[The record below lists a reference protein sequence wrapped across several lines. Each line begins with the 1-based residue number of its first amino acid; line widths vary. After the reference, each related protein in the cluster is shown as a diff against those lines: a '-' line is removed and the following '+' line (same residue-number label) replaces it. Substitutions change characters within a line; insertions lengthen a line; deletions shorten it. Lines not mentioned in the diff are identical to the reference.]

1 MNKKWIALALASMCM
16 GLVSCG
22 SGNGTSSDTGN
33 SFNNGSAASS
43 TTSEN
48 VAGSS
53 TTSENVGGSS
63 MTSGNTTESMPDETN
78 PTAWSE
84 SDLTEM
90 SKYLNGYTCLPFPQG
105 FTNAYVNASGTD
117 QDEECFI
124 AYDYEC
130 GDLSE
135 SYGKQLAAASFVF
148 DSKQTDEDGDV
159 YYYAYAIEDSND
171 LINVQFDYN
180 LDFGAFE
187 VFAWYEEGAPT
198 YETFPY
204 EAVAAFFKLEKL
216 DESVLPSFPLLAGQK
231 YDGYA
236 SGETYFVVG
245 GNYDTSIE
253 EATYVANYETSLTN
267 AGYTV
272 DSKNGTAI
280 HETNLLKVEY
290 MASEGYFSIQISK
303 YVPIIPGANNV
314 EFSPSDFPAKYG
326 AAEITKNNVLFKLDS
341 IMFTNGY
348 IQFRNAQKGSGYLYN
363 VDSLGTLTSI
373 TVTEKDVSKHDYY
386 GVLSCYVSSSV
397 ISDTNPGTAVTPT
410 YTDGVY
416 TYPIPAGNSFFK
428 LIDESEKYASKNASI
443 TISYVVK

>member
-1 MNKKWIALALASMCM
+1 MTKKWIALALASMCM

-22 SGNGTSSDTGN
+22 SREETSSNTGN
-33 SFNNGSAASS
+33 ASNNGSATSS
-43 TTSEN
+43 TTSGN
-48 VAGSS
+48 VEGSS
-53 TTSENVGGSS
+53 TS
-63 MTSGNTTESMPDETN
+63 SGNTTESTPDETN

-84 SDLTEM
+84 SDLKDM

-117 QDEECFI
+117 EDEECFI
-124 AYDYEC
+124 AYDGKC

-135 SYGKQLAAASFVF
+135 SYGKQLTAASFVF
-148 DSKQTDEDGDV
+148 DSKETDEDGDV
-159 YYYAYAIEDSND
+159 YYYTYAIEDSND
-171 LINVQFDYN
+171 LIYVQFDYYR
-180 LDFGAFE
+180 DAFE
-187 VFAWYEEGAPT
+187 IFAWYEVGAPT

-204 EAVAAFFKLEKL
+204 EAIAAFFKLEKV
-216 DESVLPSFPLLAGQK
+216 DESALPSFPLLSGQK

-236 SGETYFVVG
+236 SGETYFLVG

-253 EATYVANYETSLTN
+253 EATYVANYETALAN

-272 DSKNGTAI
+272 DTENGTAI
-280 HETNLLKVEY
+280 NEAKLLKVEY
-290 MASEGYFSIQISK
+290 MASEGYFFIQISK

-326 AAEITKNNVLFKLDS
+326 AAEITKNNVLFRLDS

-348 IQFRNAQKGSGYLYN
+348 IQFRKAGDKGSGYLYN

-416 TYPIPAGNSFFK
+416 TYPIPAGNSFFQ
-428 LIDESEKYASKNASI
+428 LIDESTTYASKNASI
-443 TISYVVK
+443 TISYVVE

>member
-1 MNKKWIALALASMCM
+1 MTKKWIALALASMCM

-22 SGNGTSSDTGN
+22 DREETSSNTGN
-33 SFNNGSAASS
+33 ASNNGSTASS
-43 TTSEN
+43 TTSQ
-48 VAGSS
+48 
-53 TTSENVGGSS
+53 NVGGSS
-63 MTSGNTTESMPDETN
+63 TSSGNTTESTPDETN

-84 SDLTEM
+84 SDLKDM

-117 QDEECFI
+117 EDEECFI
-124 AYDYEC
+124 AYDGEC

-135 SYGKQLAAASFVF
+135 SYGKQLTAASFVF
-148 DSKQTDEDGDV
+148 DSKETDEDGDF
-159 YYYAYAIEDSND
+159 YYYTYAIEDSND
-171 LINVQFDYN
+171 LIYVQFDYYR
-180 LDFGAFE
+180 DAFE
-187 VFAWYEEGAPT
+187 IFAWYEVGAPT

-204 EAVAAFFKLEKL
+204 EAIAAFFKLEKV
-216 DESVLPSFPLLAGQK
+216 DESALPSFPLLSGQK

-236 SGETYFVVG
+236 SGETYFLVG

-253 EATYVANYETSLTN
+253 EATYVANYETALAN

-272 DSKNGTAI
+272 DSENGTAI
-280 HETNLLKVEY
+280 NVAKLLKVEY
-290 MASEGYFSIQISK
+290 MASDGYFFIQISK
-303 YVPIIPGANNV
+303 YVPVIPGANNV

-326 AAEITKNNVLFKLDS
+326 PAEITKNNVLFRLDS

-348 IQFRNAQKGSGYLYN
+348 IQFRKAGDKGSGYLYN

-397 ISDTNPGTAVTPT
+397 ISDTNAGTAVSPT

-416 TYPIPAGNSFFK
+416 TYPIPSGNSFFK
-428 LIDESEKYASKNASI
+428 LIDESTSYASKNASI
-443 TISYVVK
+443 TISYVVE

>member
-1 MNKKWIALALASMCM
+1 MTKKWIALALASMCM

-22 SGNGTSSDTGN
+22 SREETSSNTGN
-33 SFNNGSAASS
+33 ASNNGSATSS
-43 TTSEN
+43 TTSGN
-48 VAGSS
+48 VEGSS
-53 TTSENVGGSS
+53 TS
-63 MTSGNTTESMPDETN
+63 SGNTTESTPDETN

-84 SDLTEM
+84 SDLKDM

-117 QDEECFI
+117 EDEECFI
-124 AYDYEC
+124 AYDGEC

-135 SYGKQLAAASFVF
+135 SYGKQLTAASFVF
-148 DSKQTDEDGDV
+148 DSKETDEDGDV
-159 YYYAYAIEDSND
+159 YYYTYAIEDSND
-171 LINVQFDYN
+171 LIYVQFDYYR
-180 LDFGAFE
+180 DAFE
-187 VFAWYEEGAPT
+187 IFAWYEVGAPT

-204 EAVAAFFKLEKL
+204 EAIAAFFKLEKV
-216 DESVLPSFPLLAGQK
+216 DESALPSFPLLSGQK

-236 SGETYFVVG
+236 SGETYFLVG

-253 EATYVANYETSLTN
+253 EATYVANYETALTN

-272 DSKNGTAI
+272 DTENGTAI
-280 HETNLLKVEY
+280 NEAKLLKVEY
-290 MASEGYFSIQISK
+290 MASEGYFFIQISK
-303 YVPIIPGANNV
+303 YVPVIPGANNV

-326 AAEITKNNVLFKLDS
+326 AAEITKNNVLFRLDS

-348 IQFRNAQKGSGYLYN
+348 IQFRKAGDKGSGYLYN

-397 ISDTNPGTAVTPT
+397 ISDTNAGTAVSPT

-416 TYPIPAGNSFFK
+416 TYPIPSGNSFFQ
-428 LIDESEKYASKNASI
+428 LIDESTSYASKNASI
-443 TISYVVK
+443 TISYVVE

>member
-1 MNKKWIALALASMCM
+1 MNKKWLALTLASVCM

-22 SGNGTSSDTGN
+22 PQGGASSNTGN
-33 SFNNGSAASS
+33 ASNNGSTA
-43 TTSEN
+43 
-48 VAGSS
+48 SS

-63 MTSGNTTESMPDETN
+63 VTLGNTTESTPDETN

-84 SDLTEM
+84 SDLKDM
-90 SKYLNGYTCLPFPQG
+90 SKYLHGYTCLPFPQG

-117 QDEECFI
+117 QDEECFF

-216 DESVLPSFPLLAGQK
+216 DESVLPSFPLLSGQK

-236 SGETYFVVG
+236 SGETYFAVG

-253 EATYVANYETSLTN
+253 EATYVANYETALTN

-280 HETNLLKVEY
+280 HEANLLKVEY
-290 MASEGYFSIQISK
+290 MASEGYFFIQISK

-348 IQFRNAQKGSGYLYN
+348 IQFRKAGDKGSGYLYN
-363 VDSLGTLTSI
+363 VDSLGMLTSI
-373 TVTEKDVSKHDYY
+373 TVTEKDVSKHQYY
-386 GVLSCYVSSSV
+386 GVLSCYVSSSM
-397 ISDTNPGTAVTPT
+397 ISDTNPGTAVTAA
-410 YTDGVY
+410 YSDGVY

-428 LIDESEKYASKNASI
+428 LIDESTSYASKNASI
-443 TISYVVK
+443 VVSYVVE

>member
-1 MNKKWIALALASMCM
+1 MNKKWLVLTLASVCM

-22 SGNGTSSDTGN
+22 SQGGASNNTGN
-33 SFNNGSAASS
+33 ASNNGSATSS
-43 TTSEN
+43 
-48 VAGSS
+48 A
-53 TTSENVGGSS
+53 TSENVGGSS
-63 MTSGNTTESMPDETN
+63 TTSGNTTESTPDETN

-84 SDLTEM
+84 SDLKDM
-90 SKYLNGYTCLPFPQG
+90 SKYLHGYTCLPFPQG

-135 SYGKQLAAASFVF
+135 SYGKQLTAASFVF
-148 DSKQTDEDGDV
+148 DSKETDEDGDL
-159 YYYAYAIEDSND
+159 YYYTYAIEDSND
-171 LINVQFDYN
+171 RINVQFDYYR
-180 LDFGAFE
+180 DAFE
-187 VFAWYEEGAPT
+187 IFAWYEEGAPT

-204 EAVAAFFKLEKL
+204 EAIAAFFKLEKV
-216 DESVLPSFPLLAGQK
+216 DESALPSFPLLSGQK

-236 SGETYFVVG
+236 SGETYFLVG

-253 EATYVANYETSLTN
+253 EATYVANYETALAN

-272 DSKNGTAI
+272 DSENGTAI
-280 HETNLLKVEY
+280 NEAKLLKVEY
-290 MASEGYFSIQISK
+290 MASEGYFFIQISK
-303 YVPIIPGANNV
+303 YVPVIPGANNV

-416 TYPIPAGNSFFK
+416 AYPIPAGNSFFK
-428 LIDESEKYASKNASI
+428 LIDESEKYASRNASI
-443 TISYVVK
+443 TISYVAE

>member
-1 MNKKWIALALASMCM
+1 MNKKWIALALASVCM

-22 SGNGTSSDTGN
+22 SQGGASSNTGN
-33 SFNNGSAASS
+33 ASNNGSTA
-43 TTSEN
+43 
-48 VAGSS
+48 SS

-63 MTSGNTTESMPDETN
+63 MTSGNTTDSTPDETN

-84 SDLTEM
+84 SDLKDM
-90 SKYLNGYTCLPFPQG
+90 SKYLHGYTCLPFPQG

-148 DSKQTDEDGDV
+148 DSKQTDENGDV
-159 YYYAYAIEDSND
+159 YYYTYAIEDSND
-171 LINVQFDYN
+171 RINVQFDYN

-245 GNYDTSIE
+245 GNYDTTIE
-253 EATYVANYETSLTN
+253 EATYIANYETSLTN

-303 YVPIIPGANNV
+303 YVPIIPGANSV

-416 TYPIPAGNSFFK
+416 AYPIPAGNSFFK

-443 TISYVVK
+443 TISYVAE

>member
-1 MNKKWIALALASMCM
+1 MTKKWIALALASMCM

-22 SGNGTSSDTGN
+22 DREGTSSNTGN
-33 SFNNGSAASS
+33 ASNNGSTASS
-43 TTSEN
+43 TTSQ
-48 VAGSS
+48 
-53 TTSENVGGSS
+53 NVGGSS
-63 MTSGNTTESMPDETN
+63 TSSGNATESTPDETN

-84 SDLTEM
+84 SDLKDM

-117 QDEECFI
+117 EDEECFI
-124 AYDYEC
+124 AYDGEC

-135 SYGKQLAAASFVF
+135 SYGKQLTAASFVF
-148 DSKQTDEDGDV
+148 DSKETDEDGDV
-159 YYYAYAIEDSND
+159 YYYTYAIEDSND
-171 LINVQFDYN
+171 LIYVQFDYYR
-180 LDFGAFE
+180 DAFE
-187 VFAWYEEGAPT
+187 IFAWYEVGAPT

-204 EAVAAFFKLEKL
+204 EAIAAFFKLEKV
-216 DESVLPSFPLLAGQK
+216 DESALPSFPLLSGQK

-236 SGETYFVVG
+236 SGETYFLVG

-253 EATYVANYETSLTN
+253 EATYVANYETALAN

-272 DSKNGTAI
+272 DSENGTAI
-280 HETNLLKVEY
+280 NVAKLLKVEY
-290 MASEGYFSIQISK
+290 MASDGYFFIQISK
-303 YVPIIPGANNV
+303 YVPVIPGANNV

-326 AAEITKNNVLFKLDS
+326 AAEITKNNVLFRLDS

-348 IQFRNAQKGSGYLYN
+348 IQFRKAGDKGSGYLYN

-373 TVTEKDVSKHDYY
+373 TVTEKDVSKHDFY

-416 TYPIPAGNSFFK
+416 TYPIPSGNSFFQ
-428 LIDESEKYASKNASI
+428 LIDESTTYASKNASI
-443 TISYVVK
+443 TISYVVE

>member
-1 MNKKWIALALASMCM
+1 MNKKWLVLTLASVCM
-16 GLVSCG
+16 GLASCG
-22 SGNGTSSDTGN
+22 SQGGASNNTGN
-33 SFNNGSAASS
+33 ASNNGSATSS
-43 TTSEN
+43 
-48 VAGSS
+48 A
-53 TTSENVGGSS
+53 TSENVGGSS
-63 MTSGNTTESMPDETN
+63 TTSGNTTESTPDETN

-84 SDLTEM
+84 SDLKDM
-90 SKYLNGYTCLPFPQG
+90 SKYLHGYTCLPFPQG

-117 QDEECFI
+117 EDEECFI
-124 AYDYEC
+124 AYDGEC

-135 SYGKQLAAASFVF
+135 SYGKQLTAASFVF
-148 DSKQTDEDGDV
+148 DSKETDEYGDL
-159 YYYAYAIEDSND
+159 YYYTYAIEDSND
-171 LINVQFDYN
+171 FIVVQLDYN
-180 LDFGAFE
+180 LNFDDFE
-187 VFAWYEEGAPT
+187 IFAWYEVGAPT

-204 EAVAAFFKLEKL
+204 EAIAAFFKLEKV
-216 DESVLPSFPLLAGQK
+216 DESALPSFPLLSGQK

-236 SGETYFVVG
+236 SGETYFLVG

-303 YVPIIPGANNV
+303 YVPVIPGANNV

-373 TVTEKDVSKHDYY
+373 TVTEKDVSKHDFY

-397 ISDTNPGTAVTPT
+397 ISDINPGTR
-410 YTDGVY
+410 
-416 TYPIPAGNSFFK
+416 
-428 LIDESEKYASKNASI
+428 
-443 TISYVVK
+443 

>member
-1 MNKKWIALALASMCM
+1 MTKKWIALALASMCM

-22 SGNGTSSDTGN
+22 SREETSSNTGN
-33 SFNNGSAASS
+33 ASNNGSATSS
-43 TTSEN
+43 TTS
-48 VAGSS
+48 G
-53 TTSENVGGSS
+53 NVGGSS
-63 MTSGNTTESMPDETN
+63 TSSGNTTESTPDETN

-84 SDLTEM
+84 SDLKDM

-117 QDEECFI
+117 EDEECFI
-124 AYDYEC
+124 AYDGEC

-135 SYGKQLAAASFVF
+135 SYGKQLTAASFVF
-148 DSKQTDEDGDV
+148 DSKETDEDGDV
-159 YYYAYAIEDSND
+159 YYYTYAIEDSND
-171 LINVQFDYN
+171 LIYVQFDYYC
-180 LDFGAFE
+180 DAFE
-187 VFAWYEEGAPT
+187 IFAWYEVGAPT

-204 EAVAAFFKLEKL
+204 EAIAAFFKLEKV
-216 DESVLPSFPLLAGQK
+216 DESALPSFPLLSGQK

-236 SGETYFVVG
+236 SGETYFLVG

-253 EATYVANYETSLTN
+253 EATYVANYETALAN

-272 DSKNGTAI
+272 DSENGTAI
-280 HETNLLKVEY
+280 NEAKLLKVEY
-290 MASEGYFSIQISK
+290 MASEGYFFIQISK

-326 AAEITKNNVLFKLDS
+326 AAEITKNNVLFRLDS

-348 IQFRNAQKGSGYLYN
+348 IQFRKAGDKGSGYLYN

-416 TYPIPAGNSFFK
+416 TYPIPAGNSFFQ
-428 LIDESEKYASKNASI
+428 LIDESTTYASKNASI
-443 TISYVVK
+443 TISYVVE

>member
-1 MNKKWIALALASMCM
+1 MTKKWIALALASMCM

-22 SGNGTSSDTGN
+22 SREETSSNAGN
-33 SFNNGSAASS
+33 ASNNGSATSS
-43 TTSEN
+43 TTS
-48 VAGSS
+48 
-53 TTSENVGGSS
+53 
-63 MTSGNTTESMPDETN
+63 GNATESTPDETN

-84 SDLTEM
+84 SDLKDM

-117 QDEECFI
+117 EDGECFI
-124 AYDYEC
+124 AYDGEC

-135 SYGKQLAAASFVF
+135 SYGKQLTAASFVF
-148 DSKQTDEDGDV
+148 DSKETDEDGDV
-159 YYYAYAIEDSND
+159 YYYTYAIEDSND
-171 LINVQFDYN
+171 LIYVQFDYYR
-180 LDFGAFE
+180 DAFE
-187 VFAWYEEGAPT
+187 IFAWYEVGAPT

-204 EAVAAFFKLEKL
+204 EAIAAFFKLEKV
-216 DESVLPSFPLLAGQK
+216 DESALPSFPLLSGQK

-236 SGETYFVVG
+236 SGETYFLVG

-253 EATYVANYETSLTN
+253 EATYVANYETALTN

-272 DSKNGTAI
+272 DSENGTAI
-280 HETNLLKVEY
+280 NEAKLLKVEY
-290 MASEGYFSIQISK
+290 MASEGYFFIQISK
-303 YVPIIPGANNV
+303 YVPVIPGANNV

-326 AAEITKNNVLFKLDS
+326 AAEITKNNVLFRLDS
-341 IMFTNGY
+341 IMFTNGC

-397 ISDTNPGTAVTPT
+397 ISDTNAGTAVSPT
-410 YTDGVY
+410 YRDGVY
-416 TYPIPAGNSFFK
+416 TYPIPSGNSFFQ
-428 LIDESEKYASKNASI
+428 LIDESTTYASKNASI
-443 TISYVVK
+443 TISYVVE

>member
-1 MNKKWIALALASMCM
+1 MTKKWIALALASMCM

-22 SGNGTSSDTGN
+22 SGEETSSNTGN
-33 SFNNGSAASS
+33 ASNNGSATSS
-43 TTSEN
+43 TTSGN
-48 VAGSS
+48 VEGSS
-53 TTSENVGGSS
+53 TS
-63 MTSGNTTESMPDETN
+63 SGNTTESTPDETN

-84 SDLTEM
+84 SDLKDM

-117 QDEECFI
+117 EDEECFI
-124 AYDYEC
+124 AYDGEC

-135 SYGKQLAAASFVF
+135 SYGKQLTAASFVF
-148 DSKQTDEDGDV
+148 DSKETDEDGDL
-159 YYYAYAIEDSND
+159 YYYTYAIEDSND
-171 LINVQFDYN
+171 LIYVQFDYYR
-180 LDFGAFE
+180 DAFE
-187 VFAWYEEGAPT
+187 IFAWYEVGAPT

-204 EAVAAFFKLEKL
+204 EAIAAFFKLEKV
-216 DESVLPSFPLLAGQK
+216 DESALPSFPLLSGQK

-236 SGETYFVVG
+236 SGETYFLVG

-253 EATYVANYETSLTN
+253 EATYVANYETALAN

-272 DSKNGTAI
+272 DSENGTAI
-280 HETNLLKVEY
+280 NEAKLLKVEY
-290 MASEGYFSIQISK
+290 MASEGYFFIQISK

-326 AAEITKNNVLFKLDS
+326 AAEITKNNVLFRLDS

-348 IQFRNAQKGSGYLYN
+348 IQFRKAGDKGSGYLYN

-397 ISDTNPGTAVTPT
+397 ISDINPGTAVTPT

-416 TYPIPAGNSFFK
+416 TYPIPAGNSFFQ
-428 LIDESEKYASKNASI
+428 LIDESTTYASKNASI
-443 TISYVVK
+443 TISYVVE

>member
-1 MNKKWIALALASMCM
+1 MTKKWIVLALASMCM

-22 SGNGTSSDTGN
+22 SREETSSNTGN
-33 SFNNGSAASS
+33 ASNNGSATSS
-43 TTSEN
+43 TTS
-48 VAGSS
+48 G
-53 TTSENVGGSS
+53 NVGGSS
-63 MTSGNTTESMPDETN
+63 TSSGNTTESTPDETN

-84 SDLTEM
+84 SDLKDM

-117 QDEECFI
+117 EDEECFI
-124 AYDYEC
+124 AYDGEC

-135 SYGKQLAAASFVF
+135 SYGKQLTAASFVF
-148 DSKQTDEDGDV
+148 DSKETDEDGDF
-159 YYYAYAIEDSND
+159 YYYTYAIEDSND
-171 LINVQFDYN
+171 LIYVQFDYYR
-180 LDFGAFE
+180 DAFE
-187 VFAWYEEGAPT
+187 IFAWYEVGAPT

-204 EAVAAFFKLEKL
+204 EAIAAFFKLEKV
-216 DESVLPSFPLLAGQK
+216 DESALPSFPLLSGQK

-236 SGETYFVVG
+236 SGETYFLVG

-253 EATYVANYETSLTN
+253 EATYVANYETALTN
-267 AGYTV
+267 VGYTV
-272 DSKNGTAI
+272 DSENGTAI
-280 HETNLLKVEY
+280 NEAKLLKVEY
-290 MASEGYFSIQISK
+290 MASDGYFFIQISK
-303 YVPIIPGANNV
+303 YVPVIPGANNV
-314 EFSPSDFPAKYG
+314 EFSPSDFPTKYG
-326 AAEITKNNVLFKLDS
+326 AAEITKNNVLFRLDS

-348 IQFRNAQKGSGYLYN
+348 IQFRKAGDKGSGYLYN

-416 TYPIPAGNSFFK
+416 TYPIPAGNSFFQ
-428 LIDESEKYASKNASI
+428 LIDESTSYASKNASI
-443 TISYVVK
+443 TISYVVE

>member
-1 MNKKWIALALASMCM
+1 MNKKWLALTLASVCM

-22 SGNGTSSDTGN
+22 SQGGASSNTGN
-33 SFNNGSAASS
+33 ASNNGSTASS
-43 TTSEN
+43 
-48 VAGSS
+48 A
-53 TTSENVGGSS
+53 TSENVGGSS
-63 MTSGNTTESMPDETN
+63 ATSNDITESTPDETN

-90 SKYLNGYTCLPFPQG
+90 ARYLNGYTCLPFPQG

-180 LDFGAFE
+180 LDFGSFE

-245 GNYDTSIE
+245 GNYDTTIE

-267 AGYTV
+267 AGYTI

-303 YVPIIPGANNV
+303 YVPIIPGANSV
-314 EFSPSDFPAKYG
+314 EFSPSDFPVKYG
-326 AAEITKNNVLFKLDS
+326 DAESEITKNNVVFKLNS
-341 IMFTNGY
+341 IMFTDGC

-373 TVTEKDVSKHDYY
+373 TVTEKDVSKHQYY
-386 GVLSCYVSSSV
+386 GALSCYVSSSV

-416 TYPIPAGNSFFK
+416 AYPIPTGNSFFK

-443 TISYVVK
+443 TISYVAE

>member
-1 MNKKWIALALASMCM
+1 MTKKWIALALASMCM

-22 SGNGTSSDTGN
+22 DREETSSNTGN
-33 SFNNGSAASS
+33 ASNNGSATSS
-43 TTSEN
+43 TTS
-48 VAGSS
+48 
-53 TTSENVGGSS
+53 
-63 MTSGNTTESMPDETN
+63 GNATESAPDETN

-84 SDLTEM
+84 SDLKDM

-117 QDEECFI
+117 EDGECFI
-124 AYDYEC
+124 AYDGEC

-135 SYGKQLAAASFVF
+135 SYGKQLTAASFVF
-148 DSKQTDEDGDV
+148 ESKETDEDGDV
-159 YYYAYAIEDSND
+159 YYYTYAIEDSND
-171 LINVQFDYN
+171 LINVQFDYYR
-180 LDFGAFE
+180 DAFE
-187 VFAWYEEGAPT
+187 IFAWYEVGAPT

-204 EAVAAFFKLEKL
+204 EAIAAFFKLEKV
-216 DESVLPSFPLLAGQK
+216 DESALPSFPLLSGQK

-236 SGETYFVVG
+236 SGETYFLVG

-253 EATYVANYETSLTN
+253 EATYVANYETDLAN

-272 DSKNGTAI
+272 DSENGTAI
-280 HETNLLKVEY
+280 NEAKLLKVEY
-290 MASEGYFSIQISK
+290 MASEGYFFIQISK

-326 AAEITKNNVLFKLDS
+326 PAEITKNNVLFRLDS

-348 IQFRNAQKGSGYLYN
+348 IQFRKAGDKGSGYLYN

-397 ISDTNPGTAVTPT
+397 I
-410 YTDGVY
+410 
-416 TYPIPAGNSFFK
+416 
-428 LIDESEKYASKNASI
+428 
-443 TISYVVK
+443 

>member
-1 MNKKWIALALASMCM
+1 MNKKWLVLTLASVCM

-22 SGNGTSSDTGN
+22 SQGGASSNTGN
-33 SFNNGSAASS
+33 ASNNENSASS
-43 TTSEN
+43 TTL
-48 VAGSS
+48 
-53 TTSENVGGSS
+53 ENVGEPSA
-63 MTSGNTTESMPDETN
+63 TSNDTTESTPDETN

-84 SDLTEM
+84 SDLKDM
-90 SKYLNGYTCLPFPQG
+90 SKYLHGYTCLPFPQG

-117 QDEECFI
+117 EEGECFI
-124 AYDYEC
+124 VYDDGC

-135 SYGKQLAAASFVF
+135 SYGKQLTAASFDF
-148 DSKQTDEDGDV
+148 DSKETDKDGDI
-159 YYYAYAIEDSND
+159 YFYTYAIEDSND
-171 LINVQFDYN
+171 LINVQFDYYR
-180 LDFGAFE
+180 GAFE
-187 VFAWYEEGAPT
+187 IFAWYEEGAPT

-204 EAVAAFFKLEKL
+204 EAIGTFFKLGQV

-272 DSKNGTAI
+272 DSENGTAI
-280 HETNLLKVEY
+280 NEAKLLKVEY
-290 MASEGYFSIQISK
+290 MASEGYFFIQISK
-303 YVPIIPGANNV
+303 YVPVISGANV
-314 EFSPSDFPAKYG
+314 IELTLSDFPTGYG
-326 AAEITKNNVLFKLDS
+326 EAEITKNNVLFKLDS
-341 IMFTNGY
+341 IMVIDNC
-348 IQFRNAQKGSGYLYN
+348 IQFRNAKKGSGYLYN
-363 VDSLGTLTSI
+363 VDSLGTLASI
-373 TVTEKDVSKHDYY
+373 TITEKDVSKHDYY

-416 TYPIPAGNSFFK
+416 TYPIPTGNSFFK
-428 LIDESEKYASKNASI
+428 LIDETNFASKNASI
-443 TISYVVK
+443 TISYVVE

>member
-1 MNKKWIALALASMCM
+1 MTKKWIALALASMCM

-22 SGNGTSSDTGN
+22 SREETSSNTGN
-33 SFNNGSAASS
+33 ASNNGSATSS
-43 TTSEN
+43 TTS
-48 VAGSS
+48 G
-53 TTSENVGGSS
+53 NVGGSS
-63 MTSGNTTESMPDETN
+63 TSSGNTTESTPDETN

-84 SDLTEM
+84 SDLKDM
-90 SKYLNGYTCLPFPQG
+90 SKYLNGYTCLPFPEG

-117 QDEECFI
+117 EDEECFI
-124 AYDYEC
+124 AYDGEC

-135 SYGKQLAAASFVF
+135 SYGKQLTAASFVF
-148 DSKQTDEDGDV
+148 DSKETDEDGDF
-159 YYYAYAIEDSND
+159 YYYTYAIEDSND
-171 LINVQFDYN
+171 LIYVQFDYYR
-180 LDFGAFE
+180 DAFE
-187 VFAWYEEGAPT
+187 IFAWYEVGAPT

-204 EAVAAFFKLEKL
+204 EAIAAFFKLEKV
-216 DESVLPSFPLLAGQK
+216 DESALPSFPLLSGQK

-236 SGETYFVVG
+236 SGETYFLVG

-253 EATYVANYETSLTN
+253 EATYVANYETALTN

-272 DSKNGTAI
+272 DSENGTAI
-280 HETNLLKVEY
+280 NEAKLLKVEY
-290 MASEGYFSIQISK
+290 MASEGYFFIQISK
-303 YVPIIPGANNV
+303 YVPIISGANNV

-326 AAEITKNNVLFKLDS
+326 AAEITKNNVLFRLDS

-348 IQFRNAQKGSGYLYN
+348 IQFRKAGDKGSGYLYN

-416 TYPIPAGNSFFK
+416 TYPIPSGNSFFQ
-428 LIDESEKYASKNASI
+428 LIDESTSYASKNASI
-443 TISYVVK
+443 TISYVVE

>member
-1 MNKKWIALALASMCM
+1 MTKKWIALALASMCM

-22 SGNGTSSDTGN
+22 SGKETSSNAGN
-33 SFNNGSAASS
+33 ASNNGSATSS
-43 TTSEN
+43 T
-48 VAGSS
+48 
-53 TTSENVGGSS
+53 
-63 MTSGNTTESMPDETN
+63 TSGNTTESTPDETN

-84 SDLTEM
+84 SDLKDM

-117 QDEECFI
+117 EDEECFI
-124 AYDYEC
+124 AYDGEC

-135 SYGKQLAAASFVF
+135 SYGEQLTAASFVF
-148 DSKQTDEDGDV
+148 DSKETDEDGDV
-159 YYYAYAIEDSND
+159 YYYTYAIEDSND
-171 LINVQFDYN
+171 LIYVQFDYYR
-180 LDFGAFE
+180 DAFE
-187 VFAWYEEGAPT
+187 IFAWYEVGAPT

-204 EAVAAFFKLEKL
+204 EAIAAFFKFEKV
-216 DESVLPSFPLLAGQK
+216 DESALPSFPLLSGQK

-236 SGETYFVVG
+236 SGETYFLVG

-253 EATYVANYETSLTN
+253 EATYVANYETALAN

-272 DSKNGTAI
+272 DSENGTAI
-280 HETNLLKVEY
+280 NEAKLLKVEY
-290 MASEGYFSIQISK
+290 MASDGYFFIQISK
-303 YVPIIPGANNV
+303 YVPVIPGANNV

-326 AAEITKNNVLFKLDS
+326 AAEITKNNVLFRLDS
-341 IMFTNGY
+341 IIAIDNC
-348 IQFRNAQKGSGYLYN
+348 IQFRNAKKGSGYLYN

-397 ISDTNPGTAVTPT
+397 ISDTNAGTAVSPT

-416 TYPIPAGNSFFK
+416 TYPIPSGNSFFQ
-428 LIDESEKYASKNASI
+428 LIDESTSYASKNASI
-443 TISYVVK
+443 TISYVVE

>member
-1 MNKKWIALALASMCM
+1 MTKKWIVLALASMCM

-22 SGNGTSSDTGN
+22 SREETSSNTGN
-33 SFNNGSAASS
+33 ASNNGSATSS
-43 TTSEN
+43 TTSQN
-48 VAGSS
+48 VGGSS
-53 TTSENVGGSS
+53 TTS
-63 MTSGNTTESMPDETN
+63 GNATESTPDETN

-84 SDLTEM
+84 SDLKDM

-117 QDEECFI
+117 EDGECFI
-124 AYDYEC
+124 AYDGGC

-135 SYGKQLAAASFVF
+135 SYGKQLTAASFVF
-148 DSKQTDEDGDV
+148 DSKETDEDGDV
-159 YYYAYAIEDSND
+159 YYYTYAIEDSND
-171 LINVQFDYN
+171 LINVQFDYYR
-180 LDFGAFE
+180 DAFE
-187 VFAWYEEGAPT
+187 IFAWYEVGAPT

-204 EAVAAFFKLEKL
+204 EAIAAFFKLEKV
-216 DESVLPSFPLLAGQK
+216 DESVLPSFPLLSGQK

-236 SGETYFVVG
+236 SGETYFLVG

-253 EATYVANYETSLTN
+253 EATYLANYETALAN

-272 DSKNGTAI
+272 DSENGTAI
-280 HETNLLKVEY
+280 NEAKLLKVEY
-290 MASEGYFSIQISK
+290 MASEGYFFIQISK

-326 AAEITKNNVLFKLDS
+326 AAEITKNNVLFRLDS
-341 IMFTNGY
+341 IMFTNGC
-348 IQFRNAQKGSGYLYN
+348 IQFRKAGDKGSGYLYN

-386 GVLSCYVSSSV
+386 SVLSCYVSSSV

-416 TYPIPAGNSFFK
+416 TYPIPAGNSFFQ
-428 LIDESEKYASKNASI
+428 LIDESTTYASKNASI
-443 TISYVVK
+443 TISYVVE

>member
-1 MNKKWIALALASMCM
+1 MTKKWIVLALASMCM

-22 SGNGTSSDTGN
+22 SREETSSNTGN
-33 SFNNGSAASS
+33 ASNNGSTASS
-43 TTSEN
+43 TTS
-48 VAGSS
+48 
-53 TTSENVGGSS
+53 
-63 MTSGNTTESMPDETN
+63 GNATESTPDETN

-84 SDLTEM
+84 SDLKDM

-117 QDEECFI
+117 EDEECFI
-124 AYDYEC
+124 AYDGEC

-135 SYGKQLAAASFVF
+135 SYGKQLTAASFVF
-148 DSKQTDEDGDV
+148 DSKETDEDGDV
-159 YYYAYAIEDSND
+159 YYYTYAIEDSND
-171 LINVQFDYN
+171 LINVQFDYYR
-180 LDFGAFE
+180 DAFE
-187 VFAWYEEGAPT
+187 IFAWYEVGAPT

-204 EAVAAFFKLEKL
+204 EAIAAFFKLEKV
-216 DESVLPSFPLLAGQK
+216 DESALPSFPLLSGQK

-236 SGETYFVVG
+236 SGETYFLVG

-253 EATYVANYETSLTN
+253 EATYVANYETALTN

-290 MASEGYFSIQISK
+290 MASEGYFFIQISK

-326 AAEITKNNVLFKLDS
+326 AAEITKNNVLFRLDS

-348 IQFRNAQKGSGYLYN
+348 IQFRKAGDKGSGYLYN

-416 TYPIPAGNSFFK
+416 TYPIPAGNSFFQ
-428 LIDESEKYASKNASI
+428 LIDESTTYASKNASI
-443 TISYVVK
+443 TISYVVE

>member
-1 MNKKWIALALASMCM
+1 MTKKWIALALASMCM

-22 SGNGTSSDTGN
+22 SREETSSNKGN
-33 SFNNGSAASS
+33 ASNNGSATSS
-43 TTSEN
+43 TTSGN
-48 VAGSS
+48 VEGSS
-53 TTSENVGGSS
+53 TS
-63 MTSGNTTESMPDETN
+63 SGNTTESTPDETN

-84 SDLTEM
+84 SDLKDM

-117 QDEECFI
+117 EDEECFI
-124 AYDYEC
+124 AYDGEC

-135 SYGKQLAAASFVF
+135 SYGKQLTAASFVF
-148 DSKQTDEDGDV
+148 DSKETDEDGDV
-159 YYYAYAIEDSND
+159 YYYTYAIEDSND
-171 LINVQFDYN
+171 LIYVQFDYYR
-180 LDFGAFE
+180 DAFE
-187 VFAWYEEGAPT
+187 IFAWYEVGAPT

-204 EAVAAFFKLEKL
+204 EAIAAFFKLEKV
-216 DESVLPSFPLLAGQK
+216 DESALPSFPLLSGQK

-236 SGETYFVVG
+236 SGETYFLVG

-253 EATYVANYETSLTN
+253 EATYVANYETALTN

-272 DSKNGTAI
+272 DSENGTAI
-280 HETNLLKVEY
+280 NEAKLLKVEY
-290 MASEGYFSIQISK
+290 MASEGYFFIQISK

-326 AAEITKNNVLFKLDS
+326 AAEITKNNVLFRLDS

-348 IQFRNAQKGSGYLYN
+348 IQFRKAGDKGSGYLYN

-397 ISDTNPGTAVTPT
+397 ISDTNAGTAVSPT

-416 TYPIPAGNSFFK
+416 TYPIPAGNSFFQ
-428 LIDESEKYASKNASI
+428 LIDESTTYASKNASI
-443 TISYVVK
+443 TISYVVE

>member
-1 MNKKWIALALASMCM
+1 MTKKWIALALASMCM

-22 SGNGTSSDTGN
+22 SGKETSSNAGN
-33 SFNNGSAASS
+33 ASNNGSATSS
-43 TTSEN
+43 T
-48 VAGSS
+48 
-53 TTSENVGGSS
+53 
-63 MTSGNTTESMPDETN
+63 TSGNTTESTPDETN

-84 SDLTEM
+84 SDLKDM

-117 QDEECFI
+117 EDEECFI
-124 AYDYEC
+124 AYDGEC

-135 SYGKQLAAASFVF
+135 SYGEQLTAASFVF
-148 DSKQTDEDGDV
+148 DSKETDEDGDF
-159 YYYAYAIEDSND
+159 YYYTYAIEDSND
-171 LINVQFDYN
+171 LIYVQFDYYR
-180 LDFGAFE
+180 DAFE
-187 VFAWYEEGAPT
+187 IFAWYEVGAPT

-204 EAVAAFFKLEKL
+204 EAIAAFFKLEKV
-216 DESVLPSFPLLAGQK
+216 DESALPSFPLLSGQK

-236 SGETYFVVG
+236 SGETYFLVG

-253 EATYVANYETSLTN
+253 EATYVANYETALAN

-272 DSKNGTAI
+272 DSENGTAI
-280 HETNLLKVEY
+280 NEAKLLKVEY
-290 MASEGYFSIQISK
+290 MASDGYFFIQISK
-303 YVPIIPGANNV
+303 YVPVIPGANNV

-326 AAEITKNNVLFKLDS
+326 AAEITKNNVLFRLDS
-341 IMFTNGY
+341 IIAIDNC
-348 IQFRNAQKGSGYLYN
+348 IQFRNAKKGSGYLYN

-397 ISDTNPGTAVTPT
+397 ISDTNAGTAVSPT

-416 TYPIPAGNSFFK
+416 TYPIPSGNSFFQ
-428 LIDESEKYASKNASI
+428 LIDESTSYASKNASI
-443 TISYVVK
+443 TISYVVE

>member
-1 MNKKWIALALASMCM
+1 MNKKWLALTLASVCM

-22 SGNGTSSDTGN
+22 SQGGASSNTGN
-33 SFNNGSAASS
+33 ASNNGSATSS
-43 TTSEN
+43 
-48 VAGSS
+48 A
-53 TTSENVGGSS
+53 TSENVGGSS
-63 MTSGNTTESMPDETN
+63 TTSGNTTESTPDETN

-84 SDLTEM
+84 SDLKDM
-90 SKYLNGYTCLPFPQG
+90 SKYLHGYTCLPFPQG

-148 DSKQTDEDGDV
+148 DSKETDEDGDL
-159 YYYAYAIEDSND
+159 YYYTYAIEDSND
-171 LINVQFDYN
+171 LINVQFDYYR
-180 LDFGAFE
+180 DAFE
-187 VFAWYEEGAPT
+187 IFAWYEKGAPT

-204 EAVAAFFKLEKL
+204 EAIAAFFKLEKV
-216 DESVLPSFPLLAGQK
+216 DESALPSFPLLSGQK

-236 SGETYFVVG
+236 SGETYFLVG

-253 EATYVANYETSLTN
+253 EATYVANYETALTN

-272 DSKNGTAI
+272 DSENGTAI
-280 HETNLLKVEY
+280 HEAKLLKVEY

-416 TYPIPAGNSFFK
+416 AYPIPAGNSFFK
-428 LIDESEKYASKNASI
+428 LIDESEKYASRNASI
-443 TISYVVK
+443 TISYVAE